1 MITQYKILKS
11 SYTAADLERD
21 VNEAIENGWQP
32 WGQPAV
38 SISNNSSLYVQ
49 ALVKYSSNPDEWQ
62 TLNEEQ
68 NGATR

>member
-1 MITQYKILKS
+1 MITEYKILKS
-11 SYTAADLERD
+11 SYTHTDLERD

-62 TLNEEQ
+62 KLNEEQ
-68 NGATR
+68 NGAIQ